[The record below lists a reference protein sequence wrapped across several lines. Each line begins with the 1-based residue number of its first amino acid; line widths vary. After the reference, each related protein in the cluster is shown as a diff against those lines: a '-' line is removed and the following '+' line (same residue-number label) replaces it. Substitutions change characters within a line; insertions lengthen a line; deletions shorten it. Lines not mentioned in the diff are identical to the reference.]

1 MPKPQLT
8 TANIANA
15 LERTAGNVYLAAKAL
30 GVARSALYKKIN
42 ESEELQQALAD
53 AREAIV
59 DIAETSLR
67 QQVVEGNIT
76 AVIFTLKTLGRQR
89 GYIEHQRMD
98 VHIGNLETF
107 LSLAKQKGVDPAEL
121 IKALTDELGEL

>member
-53 AREAIV
+53 ARRRAVTRHPELANA
-59 DIAETSLR
+59 DLWP
-67 QQVVEGNIT
+67 T
-76 AVIFTLKTLGRQR
+76 ADPT
-89 GYIEHQRMD
+89 
-98 VHIGNLETF
+98 
-107 LSLAKQKGVDPAEL
+107 DPAVAALQRADADAEL
-121 IKALTDELGEL
+121 AFRRYYAASHAHAHQ